1 MEGTNSAGDY
11 GFASSLNYQHRNI
24 FRGSELFSARVRGAY
39 EALSGNKAN
48 GFGNYWELGAEGSL
62 LFPRF
67 LFPFLSSDF
76 RRRLRASTEA
86 KISYNLQNV
95 RSIRGRFYL
104 VVGVIFGKIGVIH
117 RHAIPLSL

>member
-1 MEGTNSAGDY
+1 MKLDCYILTSPAKINTVGVDLEGTNSAGDY

-67 LFPFLSSDF
+67 LFPKLKS
-76 RRRLRASTEA
+76 
-86 KISYNLQNV
+86 
-95 RSIRGRFYL
+95 
-104 VVGVIFGKIGVIH
+104 
-117 RHAIPLSL
+117 